1 MGVGDMKVPRT
12 ILGALVLGI
21 MGLASPG
28 IAQRGGHAATET
40 GGSPMTVPS
49 TGVGS
54 AGNNYAGFRYGV
66 VKAISGNEVVLT
78 KTDAGMDETF
88 KLNKKTKF
96 IHDGKSSSPDSVK
109 VGDKVWVD
117 ARQDKK
123 TGDSIARKVLSGASL
138 M

>member
-1 MGVGDMKVPRT
+1 
-12 ILGALVLGI
+12 
-21 MGLASPG
+21 
-28 IAQRGGHAATET
+28 
-40 GGSPMTVPS
+40 MTVPS
-49 TGVGS
+49 TGMGT
-54 AGNNYAGFRYGV
+54 AGDNYAGFRYGV
-66 VKAISGNEVVLT
+66 VKSISGDEIVLT

-88 KLNKKTKF
+88 KLIKKTKF

-123 TGDSIARKVLSGASL
+123 TGDSIARKVVSGTSL

>member
-1 MGVGDMKVPRT
+1 
-12 ILGALVLGI
+12 
-21 MGLASPG
+21 
-28 IAQRGGHAATET
+28 
-40 GGSPMTVPS
+40 
-49 TGVGS
+49 
-54 AGNNYAGFRYGV
+54 
-66 VKAISGNEVVLT
+66 
-78 KTDAGMDETF
+78 MDETF

-123 TGDSIARKVLSGASL
+123 TGDSIARKVVSGTSL

>member
-1 MGVGDMKVPRT
+1 MPRT
-12 ILGALVLGI
+12 ILGMLVLCIVGF
-21 MGLASPG
+21 ASPC
-28 IAQRGGHAATET
+28 IAQRGGHAAT
-40 GGSPMTVPS
+40 GGEGDPMAVRS
-49 TGVGS
+49 TGMGT

-66 VKAISGNEVVLT
+66 IKSIGGNEIVLT

-96 IHDGKSSSPDSVK
+96 VHDGKSSSPDSVK

-117 ARQDKK
+117 AREDKK
-123 TGDSIARKVLSGASL
+123 TGDSIARKVVSGTSI